1 MDHVGHGSSQL
12 LCVKLALDQ
21 ATLALADLFV
31 RKHASLGSGARVA
44 VKDAL
49 EKQTS
54 SSTHL
59 RGVEFLNDHATMRDH
74 LDVSSV

>member
-31 RKHASLGSGARVA
+31 RKHASLGSGARAA
-44 VKDAL
+44 VKDGAL
-49 EKQTS
+49 DPAAFSPK
-54 SSTHL
+54 
-59 RGVEFLNDHATMRDH
+59 GVVSPRDSK
-74 LDVSSV
+74 V